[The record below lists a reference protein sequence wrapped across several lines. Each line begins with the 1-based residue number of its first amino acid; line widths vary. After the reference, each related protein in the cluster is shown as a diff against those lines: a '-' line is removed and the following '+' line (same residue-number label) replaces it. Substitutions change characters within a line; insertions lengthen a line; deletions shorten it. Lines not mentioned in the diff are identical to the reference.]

1 MLTVVQQEQEP
12 SVTEVLS
19 EGLDRPTGRR
29 VVQTERPSD
38 LLGEQGG
45 VAQPPQVDHPAPVSE
60 ATSDLLGRA
69 QGEPSL
75 PHTRRT
81 GQGQDPRGGQETP
94 YLGDFLAPAH
104 EPGRLRRQDPF
115 EEVGP
120 DHTDNPSDPRPRPDS
135 TPTFRI
141 RFRSSPDARREPDTL
156 GCAKERATAEMERS
170 RLS

>member
-45 VAQPPQVDHPAPVSE
+45 VAQPPQVDHPDPVSE

-94 YLGDFLAPAH
+94 YFGDFPAPAD
-104 EPGRLRRQDPF
+104 EPSRLHQQDPTRQA
-115 EEVGP
+115 GP
-120 DHTDNPSDPRPRPDS
+120 GHTANPSDP
-135 TPTFRI
+135 
-141 RFRSSPDARREPDTL
+141 
-156 GCAKERATAEMERS
+156 
-170 RLS
+170 